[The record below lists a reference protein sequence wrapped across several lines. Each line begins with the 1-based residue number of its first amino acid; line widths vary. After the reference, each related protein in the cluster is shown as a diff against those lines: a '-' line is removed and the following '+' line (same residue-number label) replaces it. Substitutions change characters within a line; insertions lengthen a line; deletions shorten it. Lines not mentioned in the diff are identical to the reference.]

1 MDNWLNHLK
10 WFMNAKKLPKWGL
23 ILIFV
28 IAFHIIAK
36 WSVPALSSWL
46 SSLGLNGF
54 LNFSIGLI
62 LHIVVINEIIGKFIF
77 FRMLK
82 PPIYEPTKVEDWPHF
97 NLDALTYYTNELQSL
112 GFTSLGDYTTSA
124 IRGMIRTFS
133 HSELN
138 CFADVGQLAE
148 QQIFC
153 LISSELESDW
163 AIAVTNIESTP
174 TSRASSYAF
183 TRLPRT
189 IHRTISNATPTALL
203 QALLNRRSQ
212 MIKDLSIQPLKDV
225 SIEMHFCRTRERFFK
240 IRNRLLRSSI
250 SWRMLMYLFY
260 KLIFK
265 LKPPSD

>member
-28 IAFHIIAK
+28 IAFHIVAN
-36 WSVPALSSWL
+36 WSIPALSSWL
-46 SSLGLNGF
+46 VSLGLHGF
-54 LNFSIGLI
+54 PNFFIGLI
-62 LHIVVINEIIGKFIF
+62 LHIVLINEIIGKFIF
-77 FRMLK
+77 LRMLK
-82 PPIYEPTKVEDWPHF
+82 PPIYEPTKVEDWPHL
-97 NLDALTYYTNELQSL
+97 NLDALTYYTNEFQGL
-112 GFTSLGDYTTSA
+112 GFTSIGDYTTPA
-124 IRGMIRTFS
+124 IKGMIRTFS

-148 QQIFC
+148 QQIYC
-153 LISSELESDW
+153 LILSELESDW
-163 AIAVTNIESTP
+163 TIAVTNLESTP

-183 TRLPRT
+183 TRLPR
-189 IHRTISNATPTALL
+189 IIRRTISNATPTTLL

-225 SIEMHFCRTRERFFK
+225 SIEMHFGRTRERFLK
-240 IRNRLLRSSI
+240 IRNRLLWSSI
-250 SWRMLMYLFY
+250 SWRMLVYLFC
-260 KLIFK
+260 KLIFR